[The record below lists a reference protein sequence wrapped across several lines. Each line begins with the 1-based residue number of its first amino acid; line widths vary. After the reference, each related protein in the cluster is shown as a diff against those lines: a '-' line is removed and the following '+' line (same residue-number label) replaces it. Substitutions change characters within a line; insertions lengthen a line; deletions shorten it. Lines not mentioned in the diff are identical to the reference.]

1 MSATITSLVKI
12 IGLGLAIIAAGPR
25 TAAAHEFWLE
35 PSTYTPRPGAK
46 VAVSIRIGQRF
57 KGDSHP
63 FLREDFKTFTLTH
76 GATVTPVKGTD
87 GDDPAVVTKFDRDGL
102 YIMAHYS
109 TPETLTFKNL
119 DDFDVYLKFEGLGDV
134 LDRHRRRGLPETGV
148 VEVYSRCAK
157 LLAGVGGARGE
168 DRFTGMP
175 LELVAERNPYELAP
189 GEPLPVRLL
198 RDGKPAAD
206 VQIGAIPKAE
216 PDQRV
221 TVRTDANGRARI
233 ELTRPGPWLL
243 NAVVMEEPRNGEKA
257 HWVSLWAS
265 MTFARR

>member
-1 MSATITSLVKI
+1 MVGILC
-12 IGLGLAIIAAGPR
+12 LGLAAIAGSPSA
-25 TAAAHEFWLE
+25 AAAHEFWLE
-35 PSTYTPRPGAK
+35 PATYTPKPGAR

-63 FLREDFKTFTLTH
+63 FLREEFKTFTLTH

-87 GDDPAVVTKFDRDGL
+87 GDDPAVVVKFDRDGL
-102 YIMAHYS
+102 YVMAHYS

-134 LDRHRRRGLPETGV
+134 LERHRRRGLPDTGV

-157 LLAGVGGARGE
+157 LLAGVGSAAGD
-168 DRFTGMP
+168 DRYTGMP
-175 LELVAERNPYELAP
+175 LELVAEKNPYRLAP

-206 VQIGAIPKAE
+206 VQIGAISKAE

-221 TVRTDANGRARI
+221 TVRTDANGRAI
-233 ELTRPGPWLL
+233 ITLSHPGAWLL
-243 NAVVMEEPRNGEKA
+243 NAVVMEEPKHGENA